1 MKEYVVETIALSKS
15 YRLLMVLLLALPG
28 GLVGLILL
36 FAASCPLWVA
46 GVACMVLNL
55 FVFVGV
61 LALCRN
67 LLEVVEYTA

>member
-1 MKEYVVETIALSKS
+1 MIIM
-15 YRLLMVLLLALPG
+15 LLMVLLLALPG
-28 GLVGLILL
+28 GLVGIVLL

-46 GVACMVLNL
+46 GMVCMVLNL
-55 FVFVGV
+55 LVSVGV